1 MSSSTI
7 RRLTSRSLPLL
18 TASAL
23 SFGLYT
29 VHTQYSPILLDSA
42 NDVLSSSTTLK
53 KQKAVTAAPPPF
65 STYGWGSNKNL
76 ILIPDGQV
84 ANVKKPLPL
93 PQLGATP
100 LRDLVLGEEY
110 GACVDAGGDLW
121 MWGKGYDPS
130 GEVGKSL
137 KGKSLKTLAPGS
149 AKLFALSKNGQLYVI
164 PSSKSLQSDRQDKL
178 NQSWW
183 SYLFSSD
190 SGSDFIELK
199 ADGEGLKWGEKWV
212 DLSCGKNHLLAVTN
226 KGRTFSLALNEKA
239 NLYRQLGTKQEF
251 ELPLIPQTLFGEI
264 FNSDKDIRFQDK
276 LIQIPSLKNIK
287 VVQVSASERTSFVRT
302 DNGHILGF
310 GANENGQIG
319 LGSSS
324 SVDIIPVPVEVVLA
338 KNYPSGTK
346 LECIDIKSGGLTTF
360 FTIKRFFPGRQGSF
374 IDVLGC
380 GSGISGALGTGM
392 YTSATGMPVRVKTI
406 SGLQEYSEK
415 AKTFLPIGIHNL
427 SISQSS
433 SNTHVYA
440 TLDTVT
446 LADAK
451 GVREGIYGKDVMA
464 WGANVD
470 YQIGNGK
477 RSSTAIPQHLPP
489 LNKKITA
496 IDALSISPNS
506 SSSSLISSI
515 SGKEEESL
523 SSGTQSPMPHSRLQL
538 HVRKANAYDLNGK
551 LIKRK
556 VKCEETMYA
565 GYNASAMY
573 NKIIE

>member
-1 MSSSTI
+1 MSSSTF
-7 RRLTSRSLPLL
+7 RRLTSRSFPLL

-23 SFGLYT
+23 SFTLYT
-29 VHTQYSPILLDSA
+29 VHTHYSPLLAEAADP
-42 NDVLSSSTTLK
+42 LSSPIIK
-53 KQKAVTAAPPPF
+53 KQKSISAVPPPF

-76 ILIPDGQV
+76 TLFPDNQV
-84 ANVKKPLPL
+84 ANVKKPVPL
-93 PQLGATP
+93 TQLGTTP
-100 LRDLVLGEEY
+100 LRDLVLSEEY
-110 GACVDAGGDLW
+110 GACVDARGDLW
-121 MWGKGYDPS
+121 MWGKGYDES
-130 GEVGKSL
+130 GELGRSL
-137 KGKSLKTLAPGS
+137 KGKSLKSLAPATS
-149 AKLFALSKNGQLYVI
+149 KLYALSKNGHLYAI
-164 PSSKSLQSDRQDKL
+164 PSSKSLQCDRQDKST
-178 NQSWW
+178 QSWW
-183 SYLFSSD
+183 SYLFSTDPGVDFVELSA
-190 SGSDFIELK
+190 SG
-199 ADGEGLKWGEKWV
+199 GGLGWGERWV
-212 DLSCGKNHLLAVTN
+212 DVSVGRNHLLAVTN

-239 NLYRQLGTKQEF
+239 NSHRQLGTKQEF
-251 ELPLIPQTLFGEI
+251 EQPSIVQTILGVEFP
-264 FNSDKDIRFQDK
+264 SSRDIRFQTT
-276 LIQIPSLKNIK
+276 LQEIPSLKGIK
-287 VVQVSASERTSFVRT
+287 IQQVASSERTSFVRT
-302 DNGHILGF
+302 DSGHVLGF

-338 KNYPSGTK
+338 KCYPSGTK
-346 LECIDIKSGGLTTF
+346 IQCTDVKAGGLTTF
-360 FTIKRFFPGRQGSF
+360 FTIKRFFPGRQGHF

-415 AKTFLPIGIHNL
+415 AQTFLPIGIHNL
-427 SISQSS
+427 SISPS

-451 GVREGIYGKDVMA
+451 GVQEGKYGKDVMA

-489 LNKKITA
+489 LGGKPSTA
-496 IDALSISPNS
+496 PSGGLIDALSGEP
-506 SSSSLISSI
+506 
-515 SGKEEESL
+515 KEEESL

-538 HVRKANAYDLNGK
+538 HIKKANAYDLNGN

-556 VKCEETMYA
+556 VKCEETMVA
-565 GYNASAMY
+565 GYNASVMY